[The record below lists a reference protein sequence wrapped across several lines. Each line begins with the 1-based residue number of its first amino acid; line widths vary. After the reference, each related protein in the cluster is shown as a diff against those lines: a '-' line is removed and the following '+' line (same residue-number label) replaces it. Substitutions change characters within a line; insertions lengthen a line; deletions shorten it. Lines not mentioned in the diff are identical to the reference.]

1 MRGGDKMCAQ
11 VDVDEAFRALR
22 EHLEALRRGLDVL
35 KAAVEDLQRDAA
47 EKERAGG
54 FRMEM
59 EPKPP
64 TEAQLRHLRR
74 LGLKPARELTR
85 GEVSEIIS
93 RLAGAKSQER
103 G

>member
-1 MRGGDKMCAQ
+1 MFAQ
-11 VDVDEAFRALR
+11 VEVEETFKTIRQ
-22 EHLEALRRGLDVL
+22 HLDAVRRGLDVL
-35 KAAVEDLQRDAA
+35 KAMVEDLQRSAA
-47 EKERAGG
+47 ERERAEN

-64 TEAQLRHLRR
+64 TEAQLRYLKR

-85 GEVSEIIS
+85 REVSEILTK
-93 RLAGAKSQER
+93 LAGTKSRER

>member
-1 MRGGDKMCAQ
+1 MCAQ
-11 VDVDEAFRALR
+11 IEVEETFKTIRQHLDALGRAF
-22 EHLEALRRGLDVL
+22 EVL
-35 KAAVEDLQRDAA
+35 KVAVEDLQRSAV
-47 EKERAGG
+47 ERERAEN

-64 TEAQLRHLRR
+64 TEAQLRYLKR

-85 GEVSEIIS
+85 REVSEILTKLSGTRS
-93 RLAGAKSQER
+93 RER